1 MIKNDLSLEDGR
13 VRITTVNLNFCNFL
27 LNLTGFENHL
37 KSFALNIQS
46 SFSAP
51 NYLEENI
58 NIFKWLKSLS
68 ILGEVIFLILS
79 WGLNRRAFKICRLF
93 IKTLYDS
100 LNQMQKSREFADFY
114 KI

>member
-1 MIKNDLSLEDGR
+1 M
-13 VRITTVNLNFCNFL
+13 
-27 LNLTGFENHL
+27 

-58 NIFKWLKSLS
+58 NIFKWLKSIS

-79 WGLNRRAFKICRLF
+79 WGVNRRAFKICRPLT
-93 IKTLYDS
+93 KTLYDS

-114 KI
+114 KIKRKYKVLVLVQNMCCMQNKFVQCATCL